1 MAQLLKVHQVAKGYR
16 RFPSSPV
23 NQVLASIDFNLRRG
37 EVAGLYGANG
47 SGKTTLTRLL
57 VGLTSQ
63 DAGTITILG
72 ESPAR
77 ALKVGLIGYVPERER
92 LPGYMTPESMLRV
105 RLRGSNHNEDASWL
119 TYLTTT
125 LDLSSLM
132 NRPVRELS
140 KGQRQ
145 RISILLA
152 LAPLPPLVVMDE
164 PTDGLDPISRV
175 RVRDIIRKLSAR
187 NVGVLMNSHLVDETQ
202 AACES
207 YAILHGGLI
216 KERGRSEALRNDVSS
231 WQISFANLPEKNDLA
246 LETLGLSAPDDRGFL
261 RAPASNLEELN
272 ILIKRAQDQGL
283 LLSALEPERHPIED
297 KLAALAA
304 EGSQR

>member
-16 RFPSSPV
+16 RFPTSPV
-23 NQVLASIDFNLRRG
+23 NQVLESIDLNLRRG

-63 DAGTITILG
+63 DSGAITILG
-72 ESPAR
+72 ESPSR
-77 ALKVGLIGYVPERER
+77 ALRIGLVGYVPERER
-92 LPGYMTPESMLRV
+92 LPGYMTPSSMLRV
-105 RLRGSNHNEDASWL
+105 KLRGSSDDPDPSWL

-125 LDLSSLM
+125 LDLANLM
-132 NRPVRELS
+132 SRPVRELS

-175 RVRDIIRKLSAR
+175 RVRDIIRKLSSR

-207 YAILHGGLI
+207 YAILHGGFI
-216 KERGRSEALRNDVSS
+216 KERGRSEALQNEVSS
-231 WQISFANLPEKNDLA
+231 WQISFANLGKDTASTLDSLA
-246 LETLGLSAPDDRGFL
+246 LSPPDERGFV

-272 ILIKRAQDQGL
+272 IIIRRAQDQGL
-283 LLSALEPERHPIED
+283 LLSAIEPERHPIED
-297 KLAALAA
+297 KLAALA
-304 EGSQR
+304 SKSSIR

>member
-16 RFPSSPV
+16 RFLTSPM
-23 NQVLASIDFNLRRG
+23 NRVLESIDFSLRRG

-63 DAGTITILG
+63 DSGNITVLG
-72 ESPAR
+72 ESPSR
-77 ALKVGLIGYVPERER
+77 ALKLGFIGYVPERER
-92 LPGYMTPESMLRV
+92 LPGYMTPKSMLRI
-105 RLRGSNHNEDASWL
+105 RLRGSQNEPDDSWL
-119 TYLTTT
+119 SYLTES
-125 LDLSSLM
+125 LDLSNLM
-132 NRPVRELS
+132 ARPVRELS

-145 RISILLA
+145 RVSILLA

-164 PTDGLDPISRV
+164 PTDGLDPVSRV
-175 RVRDIIRKLSAR
+175 RVRDIVRELSAK

-216 KERGRSEALRNDVSS
+216 RERGRSDALRSEVSS
-231 WQISFANLPEKNDLA
+231 WQVSFAKMSKGQEADL
-246 LETLGLSAPDDRGFL
+246 ESLGLPTPDDRGFV
-261 RAPASNLEELN
+261 RAPASSLEELN
-272 ILIKRAQDQGL
+272 GFIRKAQDAGL
-283 LLSALEPERHPIED
+283 LLSAIEPERHPIED

-304 EGSQR
+304 EGSSL